1 MAAQVESLP
10 SSTSGNASNSQ
21 DASTGVAAERVLD
34 KLPSERDLAWE
45 IVKEE
50 CHDSEFL
57 EQVPLAIQR
66 NFSLMRELDEQVS
79 AHLREIPSVLKQYYQ
94 LRVKM
99 EEDMAVSQANAE
111 EVPAEVNRQDK
122 RAASR
127 ASFSSAS
134 LTPITDSP
142 SARSL
147 SLPNARQGSGDSD
160 VMEDDETEEQD
171 TSFETERSLPPP
183 PTSTQLITRVATLA
197 TNAVRGSVEKV
208 NLSKAAHAVI
218 DRHIRALDIAIA
230 DQENTILIGKRPGTQ
245 PSAAVR
251 ANDSAPT
258 HVQSASFESSGL
270 LALAEVAS
278 AVHAAEKT
286 LEAIKPTSEAPLVG
300 ATRREKRRSS
310 PVRKEQV
317 TANKAKDKPK
327 EVKPEEA
334 KPKPK
339 LKQQQ
344 SKKERRSSKKSNV
357 VVPTHAEEAIDPNEP
372 TWCFCER
379 VSFGDMIGCDGPNCK
394 REWFHWECVGITREP
409 PANSKWYCQ
418 DCEAQ
423 EPAKK
428 KRKR

>member
-1 MAAQVESLP
+1 MNKYLV
-10 SSTSGNASNSQ
+10 T
-21 DASTGVAAERVLD
+21 LD
-34 KLPSERDLAWE
+34 FPPCEPIW
-45 IVKEE
+45 
-50 CHDSEFL
+50 
-57 EQVPLAIQR
+57 
-66 NFSLMRELDEQVS
+66 LMHRS

-99 EEDMAVSQANAE
+99 EEDVAVSRADAGE
-111 EVPAEVNRQDK
+111 KPAEVIRPAK

-142 SARSL
+142 SVRSL
-147 SLPNARQGSGDSD
+147 SLPNVRQGSGESD
-160 VMEDDETEEQD
+160 VMEDDDVEEQD

-230 DQENTILIGKRPGTQ
+230 DQESTIEVGKRPGTL
-245 PSAAVR
+245 PGAAAQ
-251 ANDSAPT
+251 ANETSPT
-258 HVQSASFESSGL
+258 HVQSPSFESNGL

-278 AVHAAEKT
+278 VFHAAEKT
-286 LEAIKPTSEAPLVG
+286 LESLQPQVSEISSSV

-310 PVRKEQV
+310 PVRKDQA
-317 TANKAKDKPK
+317 TTTTTNKTKDKPK
-327 EVKPEEA
+327 ETKPEET

-339 LKQQQ
+339 PKQQT
-344 SKKERRSSKKSNV
+344 KKERRTSKKSNAAI
-357 VVPTHAEEAIDPNEP
+357 PAEVQEEEEVIDPNEP
-372 TWCFCER
+372 TWCYCER
-379 VSFGDMIGCDGPNCK
+379 VSFGNMIGCDGPNCK

-409 PANSKWYCQ
+409 PVNSKWFCR